1 VDYFLLFFIIILDS
15 DINYPIIKEDRNKR
29 FMVDTMENNH
39 KKLLYIEDDPESREM
54 MADIL
59 RIHGYSFLS
68 ASRGLEGIRLATA
81 EKPDLIIMDIN
92 LPDMNGYE
100 VTTLL
105 KSVKSLRHIPI
116 IALSV
121 DAEAQAKERTLAA
134 GCDGFIS
141 KPINV
146 SEFIKLLSEYLHGRK
161 ELVTLDVEKKIL
173 TEYNIRLV
181 EKLRAKIEELEKLN
195 QNLKVINEQFKRSE
209 EQLTAYNTR
218 LFTMN
223 NLANNLRLQ
232 ESPLQMLTM
241 LPEMLVDGFSVDRA
255 IIFEYCPET
264 EEMKPISS
272 TGYSESRPLPN
283 TFRLEHSFYTD
294 LESESKIMWIKNQ
307 SEILNQ
313 SLTQIAGILNS
324 NAFIIGCLSGFDE
337 RRDSAAKKEP
347 SILYPAAESVKEYTG
362 DFPNK
367 VLIFLDRHSYNQPF
381 ATYEVRVLKSFLQ
394 TAGIIYENMVL
405 YHRSLKLLHIKE
417 QQAVTDPLTEVYNYR
432 YFQSQIERELLRGS
446 RHHKIFSIAMI
457 DIDNF
462 KQFNDTQGHRHGDQA
477 LKIIAQKLKE
487 NIRKSDILSRYGG
500 DEFVLILPELSK
512 TQAQVMAQKLVQL
525 IRDTSLP
532 ARKETANIK
541 LTISLGIASFPE
553 DGKNED
559 ILLKKADEALY
570 NAKEA
575 GRNQVCMV

>member
-1 VDYFLLFFIIILDS
+1 
-15 DINYPIIKEDRNKR
+15 
-29 FMVDTMENNH
+29 MENEH

-59 RIHGYSFLS
+59 RIHGYTFLS

-105 KSVKSLRHIPI
+105 KSIKNLQHTPI

-146 SEFIKLLSEYLHGRK
+146 SEFIKLINEYLHGRK
-161 ELVTLDVEKKIL
+161 ELVAQDVEKKIL
-173 TEYNIRLV
+173 TEYNVRLV

-195 QNLKVINEQFKRSE
+195 QNLKIINEQFKRSE
-209 EQLTAYNTR
+209 EQLTVYNSR

-223 NLANNLRLQ
+223 NLANSLRVQ
-232 ESPLQMLTM
+232 ASPLQMLDL
-241 LPEMLVDGFSVDRA
+241 LPEMLVDGFDLDRA
-255 IIFEYCPET
+255 ILFEYHPET
-264 EEMKPISS
+264 EEMKPITW
-272 TGYSESRPLPN
+272 TGFSEQQWSNHTLH
-283 TFRLEHSFYTD
+283 LEHSFYTD
-294 LESESKIMWIKNQ
+294 LEAESKILWIKNQ
-307 SEILNQ
+307 SEILNH
-313 SLTQIAGILNS
+313 SLNQTARILDS
-324 NAFIIGCLSGFDE
+324 QAFIIGCLSGFDQ
-337 RRDSAAKKEP
+337 RREAAVKKEP
-347 SILYPAAESVKEYTG
+347 GTLEAEKETDH
-362 DFPNK
+362 DFPDK
-367 VLIFLDRHSYNQPF
+367 LLILLDRRAPDNPL
-381 ATYEVRVLKSFLQ
+381 ATYEIRVLKSFLQ

-417 QQAVTDPLTEVYNYR
+417 QQAITDPLTEVFNYR

-462 KQFNDTQGHRHGDQA
+462 KQFNDSQGHRNGDQA
-477 LKIIAQKLKE
+477 LKIIAQKLKD

-512 TQAQVMAQKLVQL
+512 IQAGSLAQKLVKL
-525 IRDTSLP
+525 IKSTKLP
-532 ARKETANIK
+532 TKKETARIE

-559 ILLKKADEALY
+559 TLLKKADEALY
-570 NAKEA
+570 HAKES
-575 GRNQVCMV
+575 GRNQVCLV

>member
-1 VDYFLLFFIIILDS
+1 
-15 DINYPIIKEDRNKR
+15 
-29 FMVDTMENNH
+29 MGNNH

-59 RIHGYSFLS
+59 RIHGYTFLS
-68 ASRGLEGIRLATA
+68 ASRGLEGIRLAST

-105 KSVKSLRHIPI
+105 KSVKSLQNTPI

-121 DAEAQAKERTLAA
+121 DAEVNAKERTLAA

-141 KPINV
+141 KPINI
-146 SEFIKLLSEYLHGRK
+146 SEFIKLINEYLHGRK
-161 ELVTLDVEKKIL
+161 ELVSLDVEKKIL

-223 NLANNLRLQ
+223 NLANSLRLQ
-232 ESPLQMLTM
+232 ESPSQMLNL
-241 LPEMLVDGFSVDRA
+241 LPEMLVDGFAIDRA
-255 IIFEYCPET
+255 IIFEFCPAT
-264 EEMKPISS
+264 EELKTISS
-272 TGYSESRPLPN
+272 AGCSESVPLQKS
-283 TFRLEHSFYTD
+283 FHLERSFYAN
-294 LESESKIMWIKNQ
+294 LESESKILWIKNQ

-313 SLTQIAGILNS
+313 SLVHLAKIIDS
-324 NAFIIGCLSGFDE
+324 KAFIVGCLMGVDE
-337 RRDSAAKKEP
+337 RRESATKREPPALNPAGELEKE
-347 SILYPAAESVKEYTG
+347 SCNE
-362 DFPNK
+362 FQNK
-367 VLIFLDRHSYNQPF
+367 ILIFLDRKSHDHPF
-381 ATYEVRVLKSFLQ
+381 ATYEIRVLKSFLQ

-446 RHHKIFSIAMI
+446 RHHTIFSIAMI

-477 LKIIAQKLKE
+477 LKMIAQKLRE

-500 DEFVLILPELSK
+500 DEFVLILPELTK
-512 TQAQVMAQKLVQL
+512 EQAQILAQKLVLL
-525 IRDTSLP
+525 IRNTKLP
-532 ARKETANIK
+532 VKKETGRIN

-559 ILLKKADEALY
+559 TLLKKADEALY
-570 NAKEA
+570 HAKEA
-575 GRNQVCMV
+575 GRNQVCLF